1 MQPHPTPYNKTLKN
15 MTFYLGIQNLYN
27 GHIYL
32 ACFVK
37 EEIINLANK

>member
-27 GHIYL
+27 WHIYL
-32 ACFVK
+32 AKLFC
-37 EEIINLANK
+37 